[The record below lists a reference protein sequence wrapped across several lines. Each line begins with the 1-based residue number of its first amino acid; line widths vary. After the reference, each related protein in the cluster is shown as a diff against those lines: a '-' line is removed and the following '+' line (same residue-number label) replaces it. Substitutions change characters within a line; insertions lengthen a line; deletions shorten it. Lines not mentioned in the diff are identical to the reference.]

1 MRQEGTLVCSSNGCV
16 GVTPGAAVGVAPQH
30 SAAGHLR
37 GCRGTLILGVI
48 LGAAGGCHLRVA
60 MGPEIILQ
68 MGSPWGCHGA
78 GATLEVSP

>member
-1 MRQEGTLVCSSNGCV
+1 MRQGGTLVCCSNGCV

-30 SAAGHLR
+30 SAAGHLG

-60 MGPEIILQ
+60 MGPGIILQ
-68 MGSPWGCHGA
+68 VGSPWGCHGA